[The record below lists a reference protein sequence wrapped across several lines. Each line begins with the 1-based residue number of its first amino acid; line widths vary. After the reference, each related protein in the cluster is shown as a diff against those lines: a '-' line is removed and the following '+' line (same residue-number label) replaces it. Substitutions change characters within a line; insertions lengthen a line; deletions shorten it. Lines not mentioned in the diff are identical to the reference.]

1 MAFKVLLTE
10 DAERD
15 VEDIHPYIARSDSL
29 TRADRVLD
37 ALEGVCNALSELPDR
52 GNVPDKLRDLGIAQY
67 REVRDGPYRI
77 VYQIIGDATVIHC
90 VLDGRRDMASL
101 LHRRLIR

>member
-15 VEDIHPYIARSDSL
+15 VEDIHSYIARSDSL

-37 ALEGVCNALSELPDR
+37 ALEGTCSALSELPER
-52 GNVPDKLRDLGIAQY
+52 GNMPNELRDLGIAQY
-67 REVRDGPYRI
+67 REVHCGPYRI
-77 VYQIIGDATVIHC
+77 VYQIIDDAVVIHC